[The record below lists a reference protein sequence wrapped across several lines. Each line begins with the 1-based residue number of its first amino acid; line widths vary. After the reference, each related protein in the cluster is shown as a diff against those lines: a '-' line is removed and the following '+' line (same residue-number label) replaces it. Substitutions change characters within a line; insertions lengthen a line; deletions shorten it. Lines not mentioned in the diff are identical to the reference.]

1 MFVMTNH
8 GGLPEENIQDMN
20 TAWIFVQRAFLLEI
34 LSRGIS
40 IVLLEG
46 AEYRDAKVTSSSFNI
61 IRICHVDLI
70 A

>member
-8 GGLPEENIQDMN
+8 GGLPEENVQDMS
-20 TAWIFVQRAFLLEI
+20 TARIFVQRAFLLEI

-46 AEYRDAKVTSSSFNI
+46 AEYRDAKVTSWSLNI
-61 IRICHVDLI
+61 IHICHADPI

>member
-8 GGLPEENIQDMN
+8 GGLPEENVHDMS
-20 TAWIFVQRAFLLEI
+20 TARIFVQRAFLLEI
-34 LSRGIS
+34 LSHGIS

-46 AEYRDAKVTSSSFNI
+46 AEYRDTKATSLPLAYIS
-61 IRICHVDLI
+61 HADPI